1 VNKPIGANYELM
13 GKCDE
18 MQEEH
23 ENGLKKGRLVLTVTQ
38 HEGSR
43 MRMSIWNKDYA
54 NKKLRTAEI

>member
-1 VNKPIGANYELM
+1 M

-54 NKKLRTAEI
+54 NKKLRTAEM